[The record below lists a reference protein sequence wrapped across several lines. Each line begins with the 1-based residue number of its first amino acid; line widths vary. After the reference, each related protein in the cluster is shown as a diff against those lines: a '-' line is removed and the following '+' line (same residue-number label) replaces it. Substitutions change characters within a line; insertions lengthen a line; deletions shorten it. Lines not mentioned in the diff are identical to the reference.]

1 MMNCMASG
9 GFPVTRY
16 GPFSVTVMAIWFP
29 SEDDSWGDAVFLPYR
44 MRILSRF
51 VTLPLQEL
59 FLTEFLLS
67 EESEISC
74 FSKNVE
80 VNFAKIRPCSD
91 RTCLF
96 CMWFVLSLPKM
107 GCGSAILRTSLH
119 DYSRLSVSLTSW
131 SLDRM
136 RFGKPGQVPVFSRL
150 SLSLASFGCFG
161 FGQTQ
166 IKLLLH

>member
-1 MMNCMASG
+1 MLS
-9 GFPVTRY
+9 
-16 GPFSVTVMAIWFP
+16 
-29 SEDDSWGDAVFLPYR
+29 FLPYR
-44 MRILSRF
+44 MRIFKSICY
-51 VTLPLQEL
+51 VT
-59 FLTEFLLS
+59 FARIVLTEFLLS

-96 CMWFVLSLPKM
+96 CMWFLYYLCRRWGAVRRF
-107 GCGSAILRTSLH
+107 LRTSLH

-131 SLDRM
+131 SLDRIRLENRD
-136 RFGKPGQVPVFSRL
+136 RFPFSLGFPCLWLR
-150 SLSLASFGCFG
+150 FGCFG

-166 IKLLLH
+166 IKLLCIRLIRIFDFVLDTSPRQNANKFAFALGLFVSL

>member
-1 MMNCMASG
+1 MIRGAMLSFCHIG
-9 GFPVTRY
+9 C
-16 GPFSVTVMAIWFP
+16 
-29 SEDDSWGDAVFLPYR
+29 VF
-44 MRILSRF
+44 LSRF

-107 GCGSAILRTSLH
+107 GCGSAIFAYKSA
-119 DYSRLSVSLTSW
+119 RLLSPFRIF
-131 SLDRM
+131 DIM
-136 RFGKPGQVPVFSRL
+136 VFR
-150 SLSLASFGCFG
+150 
-161 FGQTQ
+161 
-166 IKLLLH
+166 